1 MVLSVCGITSP
12 DEAAHA
18 ARTDANVKHIV
29 LSKGSRVEIRFHIPA
44 VVSAIRTNGY
54 RNAIRLIVPM
64 QLAKRMERIGGE
76 GAFEVLVRARA
87 LGAAGRDIVH
97 LEIGEPDFPT
107 PANIIEAA
115 KRALDEGWTHYGPT
129 QGLPELREAIARYIS
144 KTRHIEVG
152 PERVCVVPGGKPM
165 IFFPMMALLEPG
177 DEVIYPNPGF
187 PIYES
192 MIHFLGAKPVPIP
205 LIENRGF
212 SFDLAR
218 LRDSITSRTKLLIL
232 NSPQNPTGGLIPE
245 DQIRQIAE
253 LVRDRDLIVLSD
265 EIYSRIYYTKESP
278 FSIASL
284 PGMLEKTIILDGFS
298 KTYAMTG
305 WRMGYGVM
313 PEWLVDG
320 VNKLMAN
327 SNSCT
332 ASFIQR
338 AGIEALEGPQDT
350 VRSMVEEF
358 RRRRDAFCA
367 ALNEIPG
374 FRCALP
380 GGAFYAFA
388 NVEETGMQSKPLADY
403 LLEEAGVSCL
413 DGAAFGAYG
422 NGYIRFS
429 YANSLEN
436 LMEAA
441 RRIQSVSVKWAHA
454 EARVR

>member
-1 MVLSVCGITSP
+1 MRL
-12 DEAAHA
+12 
-18 ARTDANVKHIV
+18 AN
-29 LSKGSRVEIRFHIPA
+29 
-44 VVSAIRTNGY
+44 
-54 RNAIRLIVPM
+54 
-64 QLAKRMERIGGE
+64 RMERIGGE
-76 GAFEVLVRARA
+76 GAFEVLVRAQA

-107 PANIIEAA
+107 PLNIVEAA

-129 QGLPELREAIARYIS
+129 QGLPELRETIARYIS
-144 KTRHIEVG
+144 QTRRISVG
-152 PERVCVVPGGKPM
+152 PEHVSVVPGGKPI

-192 MIHFLGAKPVPIP
+192 MIQFLGAKPVPIP
-205 LIENRGF
+205 LIESRGF

-218 LRDSITSRTKLLIL
+218 FRESINSRTKMIIL
-232 NSPQNPTGGLIPE
+232 NSPHNPTGGLIPE
-245 DQIRQIAE
+245 EDVREIAE

-265 EIYSRIYYTKESP
+265 EIYSRIYYTREP
-278 FSIASL
+278 PVSIASL

-313 PEWLVDG
+313 PEWLVDA
-320 VNKLMAN
+320 VSKLMVN

-338 AGIEALEGPQDT
+338 AGIEALEGPQDA

-358 RRRRDAFCA
+358 RRRRDAFCG

-380 GGAFYAFA
+380 GGAFYAFVNA
-388 NVEETGMQSKPLADY
+388 KGTRMRSKALADY

-422 NGYIRFS
+422 EGYIRFS
-429 YANSLEN
+429 YANSLDK

-441 RRIQSVSVKWAHA
+441 QRIDTVSAKW
-454 EARVR
+454 RT